1 MNSTKPKRSQEME
14 STSLPD
20 GFVVLVNKK
29 TSWAHTLTPLG
40 ALVWEFCDGENSVDE
55 IVSNLKAIPEIG
67 QRVSLDQEVADLV
80 RQLDE
85 EGFFLEEG
93 E

>member
-1 MNSTKPKRSQEME
+1 MTTTKPKRSEEME

-20 GFVVLVNKK
+20 GLVILVNKQ

-40 ALVWEFCDGENSVDE
+40 ALVWEFCDGKNSVDE
-55 IVSNLKAIPEIG
+55 IVSNIKAIPEVG
-67 QRVSLDQEVADLV
+67 DRPTLHQEIADLV

-85 EGFFLEEG
+85 EGFFVDG
-93 E
+93 